1 MRKRAGLAGLPG
13 KWDVVILAPDGSKFK
28 SRGELRAFLEEQ
40 GAGLEAEAFDFTL
53 GGLRR
58 QGKVTARRRKLME
71 KKKVEK
77 VE

>member
-13 KWDVVILAPDGSKFK
+13 KWDVAIVGPDGSKFK
-28 SRGELRAFLEEQ
+28 SRAELRAFLEEQ
-40 GAGLEAEAFDFTL
+40 GGGLEAEGFDFTL

-58 QGKVTARRRKLME
+58 GGKVTARRRKLME